1 MSFTAFI
8 NPTRNYRL
16 SLALLLSAL
25 LHGTVILGIG
35 QLNILPPPPPA
46 PPPPLEI
53 VLVPIKQEQAPE
65 KPDLLAQAN
74 RLGGGQREEKPPRPT
89 PPPSASK
96 PSQTPSGLAAPP
108 SGGSQTEKKHPPPE
122 PVTTPPV
129 LTQKHASH
137 SVNNPH
143 QIPQPE
149 ALDTVEVDDSPKPR
163 PSARELIAALEG
175 QLAKEIQRY
184 ANQPRK
190 RHIDSNTKQ
199 YAATAYLDAWRKK
212 IERVGKMNYPE
223 EAKRQGL
230 SGSLIL
236 VVDLNVDGSVANI
249 LVRRS
254 SGYQILD
261 EAAIRI
267 VRLAAPFAKVP
278 ENLLQG
284 HDILSITRTWQFH
297 SGKGFSSN

>member
-1 MSFTAFI
+1 MSFTAFTI
-8 NPTRNYRL
+8 PTMSYRL
-16 SLALLLSAL
+16 GLALLLSAL
-25 LHGTVILGIG
+25 LHGAAILSIG
-35 QLNILPPPPPA
+35 QLNILPPPTPVHS
-46 PPPPLEI
+46 PPLEI

-65 KPDLLAQAN
+65 KPDFLAQAN
-74 RLGGGQREEKPPRPT
+74 HIGGSLKEKQPPRPT
-89 PPPSASK
+89 PPSPPPASK
-96 PSQTPSGLAAPP
+96 PLQTASNGTTQPSGATL
-108 SGGSQTEKKHPPPE
+108 TEKKLPPPE
-122 PVTTPPV
+122 PVTTPSV
-129 LTQKHASH
+129 LTQKHASRPVTQQA
-137 SVNNPH
+137 SE
-143 QIPQPE
+143 PE
-149 ALDTVEVDDSPKPR
+149 PLDTVEVEDSPKPR

-175 QLAKEIQRY
+175 QLAKEIQGY

-190 RHIDSNTKQ
+190 RHIDSSTKE

-249 LVRRS
+249 VVRRS

-297 SGKGFSSN
+297 SGIGVSP